1 MATAQAVAAPEAKQ
15 AEHSAPASLHG
26 FELERQQWVAEYNS
40 TVLLYKHT
48 KTGTGSYA
56 SCPSTATVQSY
67 APINCDWCYDRRSG
81 DVITQ

>member
-48 KTGTGSYA
+48 KTGDI
-56 SCPSTATVQSY
+56 TVQ
-67 APINCDWCYDRRSG
+67 
-81 DVITQ
+81 